1 MSTALYP
8 LPAIGSVGTYTLLAP
23 FNSIVLPDDEYTCTA
38 IRNISDYISNSDDAY
53 TLVYL
58 DNGLTQTDYQ
68 NDLAAN
74 MPIVSLQSSVG
85 HWMFIP
91 ARFIVTFPITNGVP
105 YCNKIL
111 GVNIGAFPAN
121 ADLTF
126 LITAISNVV
135 VDNIGITPEIKE
147 VVTSKTV
154 NIPISEDA
162 TIQTARKSRIAASLT
177 DTGKLQNMTNNYND
191 ALTKIAALEA
201 YILANKTVL
210 GI

>member
-1 MSTALYP
+1 MTPLYP

-23 FNSIVLPDDEYTCTA
+23 FNTMILPDDEYTCTA
-38 IRNISDYISNSDDAY
+38 IRNISDYISNADDAY
-53 TLVYL
+53 TTVYA

-85 HWMFIP
+85 HWMYVP

-105 YCNKIL
+105 YCNKII
-111 GVNIGAFPAN
+111 GVNIGAVPVN
-121 ADLTF
+121 MDLTF
-126 LITAISNVV
+126 LIASISNVV
-135 VDNIGITPEIKE
+135 ADNLGITPEIKQ
-147 VVTSKTV
+147 VVTSKTSS
-154 NIPISEDA
+154 IPVTEDA
-162 TIQTARKSRIAASLT
+162 AIQTARKGRITASLT
-177 DTGKLQNMTNNYND
+177 DTGKLLNMTNNYNT